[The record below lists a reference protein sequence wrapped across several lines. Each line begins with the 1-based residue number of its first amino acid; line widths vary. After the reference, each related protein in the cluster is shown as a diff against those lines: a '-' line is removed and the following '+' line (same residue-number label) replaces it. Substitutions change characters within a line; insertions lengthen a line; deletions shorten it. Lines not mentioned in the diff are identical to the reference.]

1 MRTARLLPLLTLVG
15 LTAAAPAFAAA
26 PAGWTTPEVL
36 AQPAATQLAVAGSA
50 QAEAF
55 AWTVTSKRTIRTRS
69 GARVP
74 ATYVRARMRLPG
86 GRLGT
91 ARAISATNELVSS
104 PAVALDDVG
113 NATAVWVQA
122 GQHNRIMASFRPHG
136 GRFGASVEIG
146 RTSAFASARPQIA
159 VAERGAATIAWN
171 GGNTI
176 EAVRRP
182 RGSCAVGRPRGC
194 FGAPQRFS
202 VGTDQA
208 VAISPGGRGFLVWAA
223 NAREGGEVHTR
234 LRIAV
239 AQPGHP
245 YGHSQAITTTG
256 DASQPAIAVLSGQS
270 AVVAWRGSLPAGG
283 EQNSDATI
291 FAAERDADGTISA
304 PQAVSAFP
312 GSDPQ
317 LGTNE
322 QGEAILAWDERNSTA
337 QNPDGGE
344 VAAAVRPPSAQLFGA
359 PMTISASNVYA
370 SPASLTVDTS
380 GGATLVFTTAP
391 GISTPAAS
399 NNSAS
404 GPVALSYYHPS
415 GDPGFVFSRR
425 LPDGF
430 TDARVLAAGQ
440 DVSIIS
446 GGDSGSTL
454 ISDPAY

>member
-1 MRTARLLPLLTLVG
+1 
-15 LTAAAPAFAAA
+15 
-26 PAGWTTPEVL
+26 
-36 AQPAATQLAVAGSA
+36 
-50 QAEAF
+50 
-55 AWTVTSKRTIRTRS
+55 
-69 GARVP
+69 
-74 ATYVRARMRLPG
+74 
-86 GRLGT
+86 
-91 ARAISATNELVSS
+91 
-104 PAVALDDVG
+104 
-113 NATAVWVQA
+113 AVWVQA

-136 GRFGASVEIG
+136 GRFGAPVEIG
-146 RTSAFASARPQIA
+146 RTSVFASARPQIA

-171 GGNTI
+171 GANAI
-176 EAVRRP
+176 DVVRRP
-182 RGSCAVGRPRGC
+182 RGPCAAGRPRGC
-194 FGAPQRFS
+194 FGAAQRFS
-202 VGTDQA
+202 AGADQA

-256 DASQPAIAVLSGQS
+256 DASQPTIAVLSGQS

-291 FAAERDADGTISA
+291 LAAERDADGTISA

-322 QGEAILAWDERNSTA
+322 QGEAILAWNQRNSTP

-344 VAAAVRPPSAQLFGA
+344 VAAAVRAPSAQLFSA
-359 PMTISASNVYA
+359 PTTISAPDIYA
-370 SPASLTVDTS
+370 SAASLAVDTS
-380 GGATLVFTTAP
+380 GAATLVFTAAA
-391 GISTPAAS
+391 GISTP
-399 NNSAS
+399 SAS
-404 GPVALSYYHPS
+404 GGPANGPVVLSYYHPS
-415 GDPGFVFSRR
+415 GDPGFVFSQR

-430 TDARVLAAGQ
+430 MDARVLATGQ

-446 GGDSGSTL
+446 GGDGDRTL
-454 ISDPAY
+454 VSDPAY